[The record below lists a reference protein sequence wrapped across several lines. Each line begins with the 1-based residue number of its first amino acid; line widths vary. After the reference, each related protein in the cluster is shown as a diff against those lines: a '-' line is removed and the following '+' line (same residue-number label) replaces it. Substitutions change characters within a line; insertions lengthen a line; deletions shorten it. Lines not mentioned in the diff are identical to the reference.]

1 MLSKNTEKQISL
13 LPIYKEK
20 DSIISLLKSQKS
32 NIIII
37 MGETGSGKTTQV
49 PKIIYKNLPLN
60 NKIICI
66 TQPRRVAAI
75 SISMRVSEELKSPIG
90 NLVGYSVRFKEKFSQ
105 KTKIK
110 YVTDGMLV
118 RECIIDKY
126 LSKYSFIILDEI
138 HERSIYS
145 NILISICK
153 DLIINKKRNDLKL
166 IIMSATLNPNKYLN
180 YFNIDNSNLIIVKG
194 STYPVQLFNL
204 IKNLLKIILI
214 II

>member
-1 MLSKNTEKQISL
+1 
-13 LPIYKEK
+13 
-20 DSIISLLKSQKS
+20 
-32 NIIII
+32 

-66 TQPRRVAAI
+66 TQPRRVAA
-75 SISMRVSEELKSPIG
+75 ISMRVSEELKSPIG

-126 LSKYSFIILDEI
+126 LSKYSYIILDEI
-138 HERSIYS
+138 HERSIHS
-145 NILISICK
+145 NILISIYK
-153 DLIINKKRNDLKL
+153 DLIINKKRNELKL
-166 IIMSATLNPNKYLN
+166 IIMSATLNPN
-180 YFNIDNSNLIIVKG
+180 
-194 STYPVQLFNL
+194 
-204 IKNLLKIILI
+204 
-214 II
+214 